1 MYLAAAAGLA
11 PHAAHGEDTARFAA
25 YHPGQGQLAEVERT
39 GQVDVQHPL
48 PLFRRD
54 VGEQLLLGDARV
66 AHQHIHPAQ
75 RLLGGA
81 EGQLT
86 AGPAGHVTLD
96 GQYAR
101 QLLLQGCSGLGV
113 GVVEHRHPAA
123 RRVEC
128 AGCCC
133 ADAPVAARDEDGA
146 VFRRRGSALGLCR
159 RFRLAFRCRCVL
171 RRSADRRF
179 PRFLHRRCGH
189 SRFFRLGQ
197 GRPALFCLRPGVCKV
212 KCQLKFV
219 VVQESNPPVHY
230 FRPQRLF
237 VSKPLRRERKQLP
250 PPRRSCALLTFSGLG
265 RLCGAPGGIC
275 VVSTSFH

>member
-1 MYLAAAAGLA
+1 M
-11 PHAAHGEDTARFAA
+11 PSSRS
-25 YHPGQGQLAEVERT
+25 PV
-39 GQVDVQHPL
+39 
-48 PLFRRD
+48 
-54 VGEQLLLGDARV
+54 LL
-66 AHQHIHPAQ
+66 
-75 RLLGGA
+75 
-81 EGQLT
+81 
-86 AGPAGHVTLD
+86 
-96 GQYAR
+96 
-101 QLLLQGCSGLGV
+101 S
-113 GVVEHRHPAA
+113 PAA

-128 AGCCC
+128 AGCRC

-146 VFRRRGSALGLCR
+146 VLCRRGSAPGLCR
-159 RFRLAFRCRCVL
+159 RFRLAFRCRRVL

-179 PRFLHRRCGH
+179 PRFLHRRCGR

-250 PPRRSCALLTFSGLG
+250 PPRRSCALLTFSGLV